1 MACVP
6 GCLFVFPCLG
16 IKMLQALRM
25 TFETPRTFYGKAS
38 LESAATGIFSPLV
51 SLSVQGGIPIDKWQ
65 IPNYL
70 ENKTLQVRAWA
81 VHVFVN

>member
-1 MACVP
+1 M
-6 GCLFVFPCLG
+6 
-16 IKMLQALRM
+16 
-25 TFETPRTFYGKAS
+25 
-38 LESAATGIFSPLV
+38 ESAATGIFSPLV